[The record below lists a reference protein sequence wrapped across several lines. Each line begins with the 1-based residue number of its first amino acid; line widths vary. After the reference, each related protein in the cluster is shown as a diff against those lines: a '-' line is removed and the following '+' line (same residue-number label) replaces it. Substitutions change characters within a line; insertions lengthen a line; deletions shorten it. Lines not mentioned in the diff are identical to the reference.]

1 MVILWRHILRA
12 HALPFMFSAV
22 ILMAIFLLQFIMKFM
37 DQLVGKG
44 LSAGVIIE
52 VIALN
57 LAWMVVLAIPMSVLV
72 ATLMA
77 FGNLSSTNE
86 VTAMRASGIS
96 LYRMMAPVVLASV
109 VVCYLL
115 LRFNNDI
122 LPDANHKAATLSRD
136 IQRKKPTLSIVPG
149 LFSQDITGYTILA
162 RKTFEDSND
171 LEGVTIFDNTR
182 PDVMATVTAHRGIVS
197 FSPDYAKLIM
207 DLFDGEIHEL
217 EFPAQT
223 QYRKIRFLKHRIAMN
238 ADGFDFQRSQES
250 AFQRGDRELSA
261 EDMMRRVDSLRNLRV
276 KQEQIVL
283 QRLRSELQN
292 IFEGPA
298 SAPDP
303 IVSRSGFPRLTTL
316 SRITVL
322 KNSIE
327 GQAHYIK
334 EYRRVE
340 REYLVEIHK
349 KYAIPAACVIFVFI
363 GAPLGIMARRGT
375 FGMAASLSLG
385 FFLLYW
391 ACLIGGEK
399 LADRGLLEPWIGM
412 WIANIGLG
420 ILGLYLTIRTAREN
434 PTIDWSALARWIPKR
449 LRGNAPENEPE

>member
-1 MVILWRHILRA
+1 MLILWRHILRA
-12 HALPFMFSAV
+12 HAVPFMFSV
-22 ILMAIFLLQFIMKFM
+22 IILMAIFLLQFIMKFM

-44 LSAGVIIE
+44 LSAGVIVE
-52 VIALN
+52 VIVLN
-57 LAWMVVLAIPMSVLV
+57 LAWMVVLAVPMSVLV

-77 FGNLSSTNE
+77 FGNLSSANE
-86 VTAMRASGIS
+86 ITAMRAGGMS
-96 LYRMMAPVVLASV
+96 LYRMMGPAVVASLAV
-109 VVCYLL
+109 GYLL
-115 LRFNNDI
+115 LLFNNDI

-162 RKTFEDSND
+162 RKTFEESND

-182 PDVMATVTAHRGIVS
+182 PDVIATVTARRGIVS
-197 FSPDYAKLIM
+197 FSSDYARLIM

-223 QYRKIRFLKHRIAMN
+223 QYRKIRFQKHRIAMN
-238 ADGFDFQRSQES
+238 AEGFDFQRSQES

-261 EDMMRRVDSLRNLRV
+261 EDMMHRVDSLRTMRSKLEQHVLERV
-276 KQEQIVL
+276 
-283 QRLRSELQN
+283 RSELQTVL
-292 IFEGPA
+292 EGP
-298 SAPDP
+298 SKDPDP
-303 IVSRSGFPRLTTL
+303 VASRPGFPRLTAL
-316 SRITVL
+316 SRITIL

-327 GQAHYIK
+327 SPAYQIK

-349 KYAIPAACVIFVFI
+349 KYAIPAACVIFVLI

-375 FGMAASLSLG
+375 FGVAASLSLG

-391 ACLIGGEK
+391 SCLIGGEK
-399 LADRGLLEPWIGM
+399 LADRGLLEPWVGM

-434 PTIDWSALARWIPKR
+434 VTIDWSALIRFIPKR
-449 LRGNAPENEPE
+449 LRSDAEESGPK